1 MEELTPEAVSNP
13 LDGKNGQNTETRLG
27 FLMQD
32 RDYLEIRTI
41 HEARAAQKVG
51 CNTYYNTTLGTSIN
65 TNQLWVPLLL
75 PLPLL

>member
-51 CNTYYNTTLGTSIN
+51 CNT
-65 TNQLWVPLLL
+65 
-75 PLPLL
+75 